1 MKKITGTTR
10 HFINKDGHITCEE
23 SAGTRAIIPDA
34 AGRVVLAEGR
44 AVIIATVKSLLDQ
57 EYPQAKAKAE
67 EPQES
72 IEDAP
77 KRKKRKRKSKNVD
90 E

>member
-1 MKKITGTTR
+1 MKKITGTAR

-44 AVIIATVKSLLDQ
+44 AVIIANVKSLLAQ
-57 EYPQAKAKAE
+57 EYPQSKAKAE
-67 EPQES
+67 EPQEAT
-72 IEDAP
+72 EDVP

>member
-1 MKKITGTTR
+1 MKKITGTAR
-10 HFINKDGHITCEE
+10 HFISEEGHITCEE
-23 SAGTRAIIPDA
+23 SARTRAMIPDA
-34 AGRVVLAEGR
+34 AGRGVLAEGR
-44 AVIIATVKSLLDQ
+44 AVIIATVKSLLAQ
-57 EYPQAKAKAE
+57 EYPQENAKAE
-67 EPQES
+67 APQEA